1 LPVVTSL
8 EELWPPFGLSISCGT
23 LTLRAIRDDDLP
35 ELVDAAAAG
44 IHGDDLRPFP
54 RAWAGQDSV
63 AMGRDLASRYWKFRA
78 TFPSDEWALPLL
90 VRCNGRIIGV
100 QGAEAVRYP
109 VLRTPD
115 TFSWLTRSVQGQGIG
130 TLMRQAMC
138 AFFFDELD
146 AHAITSGAYA
156 DNPAS
161 AAVSRKVGYTA
172 NGTRLEL
179 RDETAAE
186 HHKFILLRDRFVR
199 PSERVVVQGGA
210 AMRAFVGIPRP
221 GETGN
226 HASESGTSA

>member
-1 LPVVTSL
+1 MTSL
-8 EELWPPFGLSISCGT
+8 EELWPPFGLSIGCGP

-35 ELVDAAAAG
+35 KLVDAAAAG
-44 IHGDDLRPFP
+44 IHSDDLRPFP
-54 RAWAGQDSV
+54 RAWAGQDPV
-63 AMGRDLASRYWKFRA
+63 ALGRDLASRYWKYRA
-78 TFPSDEWALPLL
+78 TFPSDGWALPL
-90 VRCNGRIIGV
+90 VARYDGRIIGV

-109 VLRTPD
+109 ILRTPD

-130 TLMRQAMC
+130 TLMRQAIC

-161 AAVSRKVGYTA
+161 AEVSRKVGYTA
-172 NGTRLEL
+172 NGTKLEL

-186 HHKFILLRDRFVR
+186 HHKFILTPDRFVR
-199 PSERVVVQGGA
+199 PSERVVIQGGA
-210 AMRAFVGIPRP
+210 AMRAFVGLPRP

-226 HASESGTSA
+226 HPSESGTNS

>member
-1 LPVVTSL
+1 MTSL
-8 EELWPPFGLSISCGT
+8 EELWPPFGLSISCGP

-44 IHGDDLRPFP
+44 IHSDDLRPFP
-54 RAWAGQDSV
+54 RAWAGQDPV
-63 AMGRDLASRYWKFRA
+63 ALGRDLASRYWKYRA
-78 TFPSDEWALPLL
+78 TFPSDDWALPLL
-90 VRCNGRIIGV
+90 VRYDGRIIGV

-109 VLRTPD
+109 ILRTPD
-115 TFSWLTRSVQGQGIG
+115 TFSWLTRSIQGQGIG

-161 AAVSRKVGYTA
+161 AEVSRKVGYTA
-172 NGTRLEL
+172 NGTKLEL

-186 HHKFILLRDRFVR
+186 HHKFILTPDRFVR
-199 PSERVVVQGGA
+199 PSERVVIQGGA
-210 AMRAFVGIPRP
+210 AMRAFIGLPRP
-221 GETGN
+221 SETGN
-226 HASESGTSA
+226 HPSESGTNS